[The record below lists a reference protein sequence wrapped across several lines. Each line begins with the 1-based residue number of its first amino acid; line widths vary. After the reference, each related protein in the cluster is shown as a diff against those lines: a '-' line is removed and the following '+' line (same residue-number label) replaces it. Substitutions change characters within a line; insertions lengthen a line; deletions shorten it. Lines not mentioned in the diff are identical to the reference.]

1 MSDYGTHTYDNMT
14 RARVDAILSDLIAH
28 GSVVTGNNPW
38 VVDTKKH
45 GVLLKGEWSEE
56 TSTLAVTV
64 TDADWYVTRRAVWEN
79 IDGLMRQ
86 ARMQDDRDLSS
97 EKNRVS

>member
-86 ARMQDDRDLSS
+86 ARIEDERDSS
-97 EKNRVS
+97 S

>member
-1 MSDYGTHTYDNMT
+1 MSDYGTHTYASMT
-14 RARVDAILSDLIAH
+14 RARVDAILNDLIAH
-28 GSVVTGNNPW
+28 GSIVTGNNPW

-64 TDADWYVTRRAVWEN
+64 TDADWYVTRKAVWEN

-86 ARMQDDRDLSS
+86 ATMEAERDSS
-97 EKNRVS
+97 S